1 MCLHGYYLPCKRAT
15 INHVNTLHER
25 HPTMFNFE
33 DQILK
38 AAEFLKEERDLLAQ
52 KQEIAALI
60 SNWIE
65 EQLED
70 IDWHYCNSQ
79 ALQKKVFKLELEA
92 EKTLL
97 EIEELAAA

>member
-1 MCLHGYYLPCKRAT
+1 
-15 INHVNTLHER
+15 
-25 HPTMFNFE
+25 MFNFE
-33 DQILK
+33 DRILK
-38 AAEFLKEERDLLAQ
+38 AAEFLKEERDLLAP

-60 SNWIE
+60 GNWIE

-70 IDWHYCNSQ
+70 IDWHYRNSQ

-97 EIEELAAA
+97 EAEELAAA